1 MSLARV
7 FAPVALAA
15 VLAAGCGP
23 KTVYGL
29 SSDDNNAERLG
40 AALAKRAV
48 AKADAPLNALGKPLV
63 FAAVGGAKK
72 QLVAFDAGAGSALWT
87 VDADVQSRVAVAG
100 ELVVAKEAGGV
111 VVRKLADGSVRA
123 KLALAGDLVGVTSD
137 GVRVYV
143 VVQAGTGP

>member
-48 AKADAPLNALGKPLV
+48 GKAGR
-63 FAAVGGAKK
+63 
-72 QLVAFDAGAGSALWT
+72 AG
-87 VDADVQSRVAVAG
+87 
-100 ELVVAKEAGGV
+100 
-111 VVRKLADGSVRA
+111 
-123 KLALAGDLVGVTSD
+123 
-137 GVRVYV
+137 
-143 VVQAGTGP
+143 

>member
-72 QLVAFDAGAGSALWT
+72 QLVAFDAGACA
-87 VDADVQSRVAVAG
+87 
-100 ELVVAKEAGGV
+100 LVVEQRDTA
-111 VVRKLADGSVRA
+111 
-123 KLALAGDLVGVTSD
+123 
-137 GVRVYV
+137 
-143 VVQAGTGP
+143 TGFVIGRLLYRLG